1 MRVFDFG
8 SGCTNPDTFPV
19 EGLATA
25 AAAAIRQVGADFT
38 LYPGDLG
45 HRGLR
50 DLMAAR
56 EKHREGVEV
65 EADHIALT
73 NGSMQ
78 GVTLV
83 AEALA
88 ATPGD
93 VVLTEELTY
102 SGTIGAYRRM
112 GVEMAGVALDEHGM
126 RTDDLERQLATL
138 TAAGRPPRFIYALTT
153 YQNPTGSVMPRS
165 RRLELIEV
173 ARRYDC
179 PIVEDNCYGDVHFEG
194 EVEPALYALDDHPN
208 HIYLGSLSKILG
220 PGVRVGYLLARPP
233 MLARLLERRFD
244 GGNSLLAAAI
254 LEGYFR
260 DRLWEHV
267 ARANAAL
274 KEKRDAV
281 FSGLEASV
289 GDLCTWSR
297 PVGGL
302 FIWVN
307 LPADVDRQR
316 LGELAAQRNIR
327 YARGSAF
334 HVTGAD
340 VPNLRLAFGHC
351 SLDDIR
357 EGVPQLGECIHAA
370 RSGAAAAAAG

>member
-8 SGCTNPDTFPV
+8 SGCTNPDTFPT
-19 EGLATA
+19 EALAQA
-25 AAAAIRQVGADFT
+25 AAAAIRQVGEEFT
-38 LYPGDLG
+38 RYPGDLG

-50 DLMAAR
+50 ELMAAR
-56 EKHREGVEV
+56 EERREGVTV
-65 EADHIALT
+65 DADHITLT

-78 GVTLV
+78 GVTMV

-88 ATPGD
+88 AGPGD

-112 GVEMAGVALDEHGM
+112 GVRMVGVSLDEQGM
-126 RTDDLERQLATL
+126 RVDDLERQLEVL
-138 TAAGRPPRFIYALTT
+138 TQAGTPPRFIYALTT

-179 PIVEDNCYGDVHFEG
+179 PVVEDNCYGDVHFEG
-194 EVEPALYALDDHPN
+194 PVEPSLYALDDHPN
-208 HIYLGSLSKILG
+208 HIYLCSLSKILG
-220 PGVRVGYLLARPP
+220 PGVRLGYLVARPP
-233 MLARLLERRFD
+233 MLGRLLERRFD
-244 GGNSLLAAAI
+244 GGNSLLAAAV
-254 LEGYFR
+254 LEGY
-260 DRLWEHV
+260 LAGEMWEHV
-267 ARANAAL
+267 ERANIAL

-281 FSGLEASV
+281 FAGLEASA
-289 GDLCTWSR
+289 GDLCSWSR

-302 FIWVN
+302 FIWVD
-307 LPADVDRQR
+307 LPADIDQAR
-316 LGELAAQRNIR
+316 LAEMAGERGIR
-327 YARGSAF
+327 YAPGASF
-334 HVTGAD
+334 HVEGAE

-357 EGVPQLGECIHAA
+357 EGVPLLGECIRASRA
-370 RSGAAAAAAG
+370 GAAAAG